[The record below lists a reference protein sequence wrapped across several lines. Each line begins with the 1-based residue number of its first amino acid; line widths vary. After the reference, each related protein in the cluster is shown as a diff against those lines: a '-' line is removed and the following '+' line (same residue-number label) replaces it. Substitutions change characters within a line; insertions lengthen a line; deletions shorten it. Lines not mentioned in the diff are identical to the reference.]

1 MSSHGARLD
10 SSAAERASEAPH
22 RDRLRQVLVAAGAVV
37 AVVGAFVGSGAAGGT
52 PIAEA
57 AGGALSADA
66 TLLAPAGGAFSIW
79 SVIYLGLIGYAVW
92 QFLPAQRM
100 DARQRHLGY
109 PILLTLIMNAAW
121 ILSVQAGLLALSA
134 VVIVLLL
141 VALCWTY
148 GRTIASRGLGRT
160 SLVGT
165 LLVDG
170 TIGLY
175 LGWVSVATAANLTSY
190 LQFAGFTGFGWSPE
204 AWGIAIV
211 GVAGVVGVLVAIWS
225 GGSLA
230 PMLSLA
236 WGLVWIE
243 VSRVSGALQS
253 RPVAAAALVAA
264 AAVVV
269 ATLVARVVAARRGGA
284 GRPDG
289 TARGAGRV

>member
-1 MSSHGARLD
+1 M
-10 SSAAERASEAPH
+10 
-22 RDRLRQVLVAAGAVV
+22 RQVLVAVGAVI

-66 TLLAPAGGAFSIW
+66 TLLAPAGGAFAIW
-79 SVIYLGLIGYAVW
+79 SVIYLGLVGYAVS
-92 QFLPAQRM
+92 QLLPAQRT

-148 GRTIASRGLGRT
+148 ARTIASRGLGRR

-170 TIGLY
+170 TVGLY

-211 GVAGVVGVLVAIWS
+211 AVAGVVGVLVAVWS

-236 WGLVWIE
+236 WGLVWID

-253 RPVAAAALVAA
+253 RPVASAALVAA

-269 ATLVARVVAARRGGA
+269 ATLVARVVAARGRGGA
-284 GRPDG
+284 GAS
-289 TARGAGRV
+289 TEARGR